1 MKIKTSLLASMFLSS
16 LPVLAG
22 TAAPSF
28 TQSITPVEESSWSC
42 RVALYGWIEA
52 LQGDM
57 GVAGRTANVD
67 LSFNDILK
75 HLDSVFMGAVE
86 VGCNRWSVMA
96 DVMYADISGSTT
108 PGGGY
113 LRVEQQQFL
122 GNFVV
127 AFEAMKSDST
137 MFDIYA
143 GARVNSIKATLD
155 INDRIQPLFHGSTTE
170 TWVDPIIGA
179 RLQQALSSNIF
190 FRAVG
195 DVGGF
200 GVSSQFTW
208 QAMAGFGY
216 SFHEYGDLVL
226 GYRALGTD
234 YTNGGFTYNIVA
246 HGPIIGYEF
255 RF

>member
-1 MKIKTSLLASMFLSS
+1 MKLNSTLLAALFLSS

-22 TAAPSF
+22 TATPSF
-28 TQSITPVEESSWSC
+28 TQSITPAAESPWSC
-42 RVALYGWIEA
+42 RVALYGWAES
-52 LQGDM
+52 LSGDM
-57 GVAGRTANVD
+57 GVAGRTADVD
-67 LSFNDILK
+67 ISFNDILK
-75 HLDSVFMGAVE
+75 HMDMAFMGAVE
-86 VGCNRWSVMA
+86 IGYNRWSFMA
-96 DVMYADISGSTT
+96 DVMYADISGSKDR
-108 PGGGY
+108 GGAY
-113 LRVEQQQFL
+113 VRVEEQQFL
-122 GNFVV
+122 GNFIV
-127 AFEAMKSDST
+127 AFEAMKSDACK
-137 MFDIYA
+137 FDVYA

-155 INDRIQPLFHGSTTE
+155 LSDRRRPDFHGSSTE

-179 RLQQALSSNIF
+179 RFQAQLPNNFF

-216 SFHEYGDLVL
+216 SFHEYGNLLL

-234 YTNGGFTYNIVA
+234 YTNGGFTYNLIA
-246 HGPIIGYEF
+246 HGPILGYEF